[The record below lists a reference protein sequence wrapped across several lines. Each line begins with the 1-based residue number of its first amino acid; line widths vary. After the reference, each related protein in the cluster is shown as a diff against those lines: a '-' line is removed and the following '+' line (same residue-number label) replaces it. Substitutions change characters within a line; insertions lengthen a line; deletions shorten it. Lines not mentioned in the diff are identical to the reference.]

1 MAFKRSGPTL
11 DCSRQFL
18 PSSFFRFV
26 LQVSGWNQAG
36 LACLSALLF
45 LLGIVPIELNRR
57 IINAAA
63 EQKSLNSILVMLVL
77 YLLCVLA
84 EGLVKLVFN
93 IYRNWVGERSV
104 RWLRR
109 AVFASARAASAG
121 GPEAEGI
128 QIAIIVA
135 EAEPVGAFVG
145 DALSQPLLQAGV
157 LVVVTSYLVYL
168 QPLMA
173 LLVLAI
179 FCPQIGFVP
188 FMQAAVN
195 RRVGAKIDETR
206 QMSRGI
212 VEAGGAIDVDGRQ
225 DGHINRIFALN
236 MGIYKIKFFMNF
248 MMNFL
253 TQLGFAGIL
262 GIGGYLVLT
271 GRTEIG
277 TISAF
282 IAGLSKINDP
292 WGDLVDWYRA
302 VKVTQVKYDM
312 LTRALAGARP
322 AQGETPPV
330 PD

>member
-1 MAFKRSGPTL
+1 M
-11 DCSRQFL
+11 

-45 LLGIVPIELNRR
+45 ALGIVPIELNRR

-63 EQKSLNSILVMLVL
+63 EQKSLNSILVMLAF
-77 YLLCVLA
+77 YLLVVLA
-84 EGLVKLVFN
+84 EGLLKLVFN
-93 IYRNWVGERSV
+93 IYRNWVGECSV

-109 AVFASARAASAG
+109 AVFAAG
-121 GPEAEGI
+121 QAVLPRSPEAEGI
-128 QIAIIVA
+128 QIAIVVA

-145 DALSQPLLQAGV
+145 DAISQPLLQAGV
-157 LVVVTSYLVYL
+157 LIVVTGYLVYL
-168 QPLMA
+168 QPIMA

-179 FCPQIGFVP
+179 FCPQVGFVP

-195 RRVGAKIDETR
+195 RRVGIKIDETR

-212 VEAGGAIDVDGRQ
+212 VEAGGAIDLGGRQ
-225 DGHINRIFALN
+225 GGHIDRIFALN

-253 TQLGFAGIL
+253 TQLGYAGIL
-262 GIGGYLVLT
+262 GVGGYLVLT

-292 WGDLVDWYRA
+292 WGDLVDWYRS
-302 VKVTQVKYDM
+302 VKVTQVKYAM
-312 LTRALAGARP
+312 LTKALSGAAP
-322 AQGETPPV
+322 APGETPHAPA
-330 PD
+330 PGLQLPG